1 MISNSKESNN
11 KKQQTCFSHFGV
23 THQSKSSKIKQKKK
37 ETCKAHYNVEYS
49 FQAKEVKEQS
59 KQTKYIRYGDENYT
73 NRGKA
78 TLTYQERYGY
88 INPFQVPQFKEKSI
102 QTIQKLYHVDNISQ
116 FHITNYDIYSN
127 DELFKNFI
135 IDQYNQKKMFLTLS
149 DIYSYFNISSNCLKH
164 KLEKL
169 NLLDY
174 FYIQESQLEIDFKTF
189 LDSYNIQYQRR
200 NRSILTNNVTNSYY
214 KIDFLVNNIG
224 IEINDIGTHNSFT
237 DDRRFSKDSLYHQS
251 KSLSAIE
258 KNIRLIH
265 IWEWELRVN
274 SIWNRISKWLLN
286 EFNHFKHS
294 IDINQCKLVQINKEL
309 EKYFYSLYSIKDYQ
323 ESDICLGLM
332 YNNQLYQVMS
342 FKNIND
348 KDWQLLN
355 YCTAYNYSID
365 NGYNI
370 KLLILLY
377 LVLVVIG
384 LSIFYEISLLEVEV
398 LHLTTLTV
406 GERDRSTLTH
416 IGVAHPLQQLSV
428 AIII

>member
-189 LDSYNIQYQRR
+189 LDSYNIQYQRL
-200 NRSILTNNVTNSYY
+200 NRSILTNN
-214 KIDFLVNNIG
+214 
-224 IEINDIGTHNSFT
+224 
-237 DDRRFSKDSLYHQS
+237 
-251 KSLSAIE
+251 
-258 KNIRLIH
+258 
-265 IWEWELRVN
+265 
-274 SIWNRISKWLLN
+274 
-286 EFNHFKHS
+286 
-294 IDINQCKLVQINKEL
+294 
-309 EKYFYSLYSIKDYQ
+309 
-323 ESDICLGLM
+323 
-332 YNNQLYQVMS
+332 
-342 FKNIND
+342 
-348 KDWQLLN
+348 
-355 YCTAYNYSID
+355 
-365 NGYNI
+365 
-370 KLLILLY
+370 
-377 LVLVVIG
+377 
-384 LSIFYEISLLEVEV
+384 
-398 LHLTTLTV
+398 
-406 GERDRSTLTH
+406 
-416 IGVAHPLQQLSV
+416 
-428 AIII
+428 